1 MALSDTTVRQ
11 ARITGNDYTMGDT
24 DGLALNVTARGGQIW
39 RFRYYW
45 AGVQKRMSL
54 GSYPQISLKE
64 ARARRD
70 EARALVAQGIN
81 PYEHR
86 KQQRRAVRF
95 AAEHTFEA
103 VFNQWVEF
111 RRLSL
116 KEGRQSTLSQ
126 ILRIFNKDVL
136 STLGGRSIYD
146 INRHDLLDLLSRIEQ
161 RKALTTAEKCRTWFN
176 QLFRYALVKIE
187 GLEHNPASDL
197 DVVALPKPPVT
208 HNPFLR
214 IDELPGLMVALR
226 NYGGASQTRLGLR
239 LLLLTGVRTGELRL
253 ATPDQFDLEKRL
265 WVIPAEVVKQ
275 LQLAM
280 RKPGKQTQNV
290 PPYIVPL
297 SVQALEIVRHL
308 LDQVV
313 PAQRYLFAHRSDL
326 SKRISE
332 NTLNGALRRMGYA
345 DQLTGHGMRAT
356 ISTALNEIGYPK
368 VWVDAQLS
376 HADPDKVSAAYN
388 HAEYVEQRRTMMQDW
403 ANRLDLW
410 GQGQLKAASSPLTI
424 RLEGAASL
432 PSLESANTNAILYSS
447 GFPAT
452 TVSASKKSIS
462 NEPVLNADQYS
473 PVLSASTQTEQLR
486 EPQVSEIQ
494 RQRAEMLATYEA
506 SNNLPLLVF
515 AKLAGKSRDQ
525 INRDIKARRLLSLSL
540 GNRGQRIP
548 DWQLDPL
555 RHKLVLAALARFPD
569 VDAWRLYGALC
580 KPHERLKGRAPI
592 DMLNM
597 ENFEGTAQI
606 VCSALGSS

>member
-11 ARITGNDYTMGDT
+11 ARITGNDYTIGDT
-24 DGLALNVTARGGQIW
+24 DGLALNVTARGGKIW

-86 KQQRRAVRF
+86 KQQRRAVHF

-116 KEGRQSTLSQ
+116 KAGRQSTLSQ

-136 STLGGRSIYD
+136 PTLGGRSIYD

-161 RKALTTAEKCRTWFN
+161 RNAFTTAEKCRTWFN

-214 IDELPGLMVALR
+214 MDELPVLMAALR

-280 RKPGKQTQNV
+280 RKPGKQAQNV

-297 SVQALEIVRHL
+297 SVQALEIVRYM

-345 DQLTGHGMRAT
+345 HQLTGHGMRAT

-410 GQGQLKAASSPLTI
+410 GAGPA
-424 RLEGAASL
+424 
-432 PSLESANTNAILYSS
+432 ES
-447 GFPAT
+447 G
-452 TVSASKKSIS
+452 K
-462 NEPVLNADQYS
+462 
-473 PVLSASTQTEQLR
+473 LSADYSLR
-486 EPQVSEIQ
+486 GCS
-494 RQRAEMLATYEA
+494 
-506 SNNLPLLVF
+506 F
-515 AKLAGKSRDQ
+515 
-525 INRDIKARRLLSLSL
+525 
-540 GNRGQRIP
+540 
-548 DWQLDPL
+548 
-555 RHKLVLAALARFPD
+555 AALTGKREGKCRSLQQLSTGD
-569 VDAWRLYGALC
+569 RLSGDAGQWRQC
-580 KPHERLKGRAPI
+580 PHGVRPIACRGRS
-592 DMLNM
+592 D
-597 ENFEGTAQI
+597 TD
-606 VCSALGSS
+606 

>member
-1 MALSDTTVRQ
+1 MALSEMTVRH
-11 ARITGNDYTMGDT
+11 ARITGNDYTLGDS
-24 DGLALNVTARGGQIW
+24 DGLTLNVTARGGKVW
-39 RFRYYW
+39 LFRYYW
-45 AGVQKRMSL
+45 AGKQKRMSL
-54 GSYPQISLKE
+54 GCYPQISLKD
-64 ARARRD
+64 ARTRRD

-86 KQQRRAVRF
+86 KQQRLAVH
-95 AAEHTFEA
+95 AAKEHTFEA

-136 STLGGRSIYD
+136 PTLGGCSIYD

-214 IDELPGLMVALR
+214 MDELPALMAALR
-226 NYGGASQTRLGLR
+226 KYGGANQTRLGLR

-253 ATPDQFDLEKRL
+253 ATPDQFDLAKRL

-432 PSLESANTNAILYSS
+432 PSLESANANAVLYSS
-447 GFPAT
+447 GFPET
-452 TVSASKKSIS
+452 TVPASKTSVS
-462 NEPVLNADQYS
+462 NEPVNAAQYS
-473 PVLSASTQTEQLR
+473 PVLPVPMQTEQLR
-486 EPQVSEIQ
+486 EPRVSDIQ
-494 RQRAEMLATYEA
+494 RQRAEMLAIYEA
-506 SNNLPLLVF
+506 ASNLPLLIF

-555 RHKLVLAALARFPD
+555 RHKLVLAALAQFPD
-569 VDAWRLYGALC
+569 VDAWRLYRAVC
-580 KPHERLKGRAPI
+580 EPHERLKDRSPI
-592 DMLNM
+592 DVLTP
-597 ENFEGTAQI
+597 ENFDVTARI

>member
-1 MALSDTTVRQ
+1 MALSETAVRH
-11 ARITGNDYTMGDT
+11 ARITGNDYTLGDT
-24 DGLALNVTARGGQIW
+24 DGLALNVTAHGGKIW

-45 AGVQKRMSL
+45 AGTQKRMSL
-54 GSYPQISLKE
+54 GSYPQISLRE
-64 ARARRD
+64 ARSRRD

-126 ILRIFNKDVL
+126 IIRTFNKDIL
-136 STLGGRSIYD
+136 PILGGRSIYD
-146 INRHDLLDLLSRIEQ
+146 INRHDLLDLLNRIEQ

-187 GLEHNPASDL
+187 GLEQNPASDL
-197 DVVALPKPPVT
+197 DVVALPKPPVA

-214 IDELPGLMVALR
+214 MDELPALLTALR
-226 NYGGASQTRLGLR
+226 GHQGTNQTRLGLR

-253 ATPDQFDLEKRL
+253 ATPDQFDLEQRL
-265 WVIPAEVVKQ
+265 WIIPPEVVKQ

-280 RKPGKQTQNV
+280 RKPGRQAQNI

-297 SVQALEIVRHL
+297 SVQALEIVRYL
-308 LDQVV
+308 LDQAL

-326 SKRISE
+326 TKRISE

-388 HAEYVEQRRTMMQDW
+388 HAEYIEQRRTMMQDW

-410 GQGQLKAASSPLTI
+410 GQGQLMAARSPLTI

-432 PSLESANTNAILYSS
+432 PSLENASANSIEFNGTSPMA
-447 GFPAT
+447 
-452 TVSASKKSIS
+452 TVSVKASVN
-462 NEPVLNADQYS
+462 NEPAHVVSHQS
-473 PVLSASTQTEQLR
+473 PVVPLSVPAE
-486 EPQVSEIQ
+486 EPHKSHVSAIQ
-494 RQRAEMLATYEA
+494 RERAEMLAIYEA
-506 SNNLPLLVF
+506 AGNLPLLVF

-569 VDAWRLYGALC
+569 VDAWRLYRTLC
-580 KPHERLKGRAPI
+580 EPHERLKGRSPI
-592 DMLNM
+592 DVLTL
-597 ENFEGTAQI
+597 ENFDVTARI
-606 VCSALGSS
+606 ICSALNPN

>member
-11 ARITGNDYTMGDT
+11 ARITGNDYTIGDT
-24 DGLALNVTARGGQIW
+24 DGLALNVTARGGKIW

-54 GSYPQISLKE
+54 GSYPQISLKD
-64 ARARRD
+64 ARVRRD

-81 PYEHR
+81 PYEYR

-136 STLGGRSIYD
+136 PTLGGRSIYD

-214 IDELPGLMVALR
+214 MDELPALMAALR
-226 NYGGASQTRLGLR
+226 NYGGANQTRLGLR

-265 WVIPAEVVKQ
+265 WIIPAEVVKQ

-280 RKPGKQTQNV
+280 RKPGKQIQNV

-432 PSLESANTNAILYSS
+432 PSLESANTNAVLYS

-452 TVSASKKSIS
+452 TVPASRTSVS
-462 NEPVLNADQYS
+462 NEPVLNAAA
-473 PVLSASTQTEQLR
+473 VLPAPTQTEQLR
-486 EPQVSEIQ
+486 DPQVSDIQ

-506 SNNLPLLVF
+506 SSNLPLLVF

-569 VDAWRLYGALC
+569 IDAWRLYRTVC
-580 KPHERLKGRAPI
+580 EPHERLKGRSPI
-592 DMLNM
+592 DVLTL
-597 ENFEGTAQI
+597 ENFDVTVRI
-606 VCSALGSS
+606 VCNALGSS

>member
-24 DGLALNVTARGGQIW
+24 DGLALNVTARGGKIW

-214 IDELPGLMVALR
+214 MDELPGLMVALR

>member
-1 MALSDTTVRQ
+1 MTLSDTTVRQ
-11 ARITGNDYTMGDT
+11 ARITGNDYTLGDT
-24 DGLALNVTARGGQIW
+24 DGLALNVTARGGKIW

-126 ILRIFNKDVL
+126 ILRIFNRDVL
-136 STLGGRSIYD
+136 PILGGRSVYD

-176 QLFRYALVKIE
+176 QLFRYALVKIK

-197 DVVALPKPPVT
+197 DVVALPKPPVS

-214 IDELPGLMVALR
+214 MDELPALMTVLR
-226 NYGGASQTRLGLR
+226 NYGGVNQTRLGLR

-253 ATPDQFDLEKRL
+253 ATPDQFDLEQRL
-265 WVIPAEVVKQ
+265 WIIPAEVVKQ

-280 RKPGKQTQNV
+280 RKPGKQVANI

-297 SVQALEIVRHL
+297 SVQALEIVCHL
-308 LDQVV
+308 LGQIV

-326 SKRISE
+326 DKRISE

-368 VWVDAQLS
+368 AWVDAQLS

-432 PSLESANTNAILYSS
+432 PSLENANANSIPYS
-447 GFPAT
+447 GNFPAS
-452 TVSASKKSIS
+452 TVSASKVLVSS
-462 NEPVLNADQYS
+462 EPVLVVPYQS
-473 PVLSASTQTEQLR
+473 PVVSVPIPTEKPR
-486 EPQVSEIQ
+486 ESHVSDIQ

-506 SNNLPLLVF
+506 SSNLPLSAF

-555 RHKLVLAALARFPD
+555 RHKLVLTVMKRFPEM
-569 VDAWRLYGALC
+569 DAWRLYRALC
-580 KPHERLKGRAPI
+580 EPHERLKGSSPI
-592 DMLNM
+592 DALTPD
-597 ENFEGTAQI
+597 NFNETARI
-606 VCSALGSS
+606 VCRALSSS